1 MHNKEE
7 KESDILGNVNIY
19 FDFVNV
25 FSIHGFAFYGRLP
38 IPKAVLYHPVPEAS
52 ANMSHRVKMYSE
64 LETTC
69 SERRYVRLSWWR
81 SQWWS
86 ACKQRRV

>member
-19 FDFVNV
+19 FDFVDV
-25 FSIHGFAFYGRLP
+25 FSIRGFAFYGRLP

-52 ANMSHRVKMYSE
+52 ANTCHRVKMYSE
-64 LETTC
+64 LETMC
-69 SERRYVRLSWWR
+69 SEIRDVRFSWWR
-81 SQWWS
+81 S
-86 ACKQRRV
+86 R